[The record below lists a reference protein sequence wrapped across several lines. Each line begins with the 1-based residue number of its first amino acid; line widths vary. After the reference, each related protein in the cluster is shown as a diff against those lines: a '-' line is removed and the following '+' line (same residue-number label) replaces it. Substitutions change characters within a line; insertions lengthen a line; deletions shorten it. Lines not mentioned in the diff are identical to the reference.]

1 MSARARI
8 VVCTLAVLLLLC
20 SATRPALADG
30 ALNYDGGKIIG
41 ALVVLAMLVIFGLV
55 LIVLLLRWLAN
66 RSAAAE
72 QERAVAE
79 AEIPVAR
86 TVKDSRPA
94 E

>member
-8 VVCTLAVLLLLC
+8 VVRTLAVLLLLC

-30 ALNYDGGKIIG
+30 ALNYDGEKIIV

-55 LIVLLLRWLAN
+55 LIVLLLRWLG
-66 RSAAAE
+66 R
-72 QERAVAE
+72 RVAVAQQRRMAE
-79 AEIPVAR
+79 AEFPVAR